1 MKLRLLLPILSL
13 AISVGLAF
21 PPAGQAADPVPKSQA
36 TDRADQSV
44 IVGFDSGRR
53 GGEVTLHAKP
63 YPNKATRI
71 LKTITL
77 DSVDHLRSAELQIFG
92 ALRAPNGEF
101 TWDRW
106 KWIWFSLN
114 GHQWVRRVEDV
125 SLHRT
130 RGEVDWAKVKCA
142 TVKIPN
148 VHFLKKGVNEL
159 VIWTT
164 NPAKYG
170 EAGRKKF
177 LVVAVD
183 DSNRP
188 GQSFSLQ
195 GDKWT
200 NEDLNGDRDGSP
212 RGEWMVRFRLTRPSD
227 RQIQAADALGP
238 ARLRQAISDK
248 QEFVWGF
255 TDALHRVFPDQPY
268 AGPLGNTWTIDAAR
282 NEYESCQLVVIPAT
296 VDMKMAE
303 VFVGN
308 FVRMADAS
316 AGKAT
321 GGKRPVTIGRQNTTV
336 RVVRMARTGGMDWPD
351 PLPLAHPI
359 DVARGQVRAWWLT
372 VHVPQN
378 ARPGLYTSKV
388 TITSQSTGG
397 RAGKVTSVPLK
408 LRVRDFSI
416 PTVSRFQTVAPV
428 QPEMTAWK
436 ISPVSSSGGTVT
448 PRRVLDR
455 KGNLQLD
462 FAEFDKKVEARLAAG
477 QTSFSIG
484 IPYTGAGVFVPW
496 AFDWRVPVE
505 GQDATRRIYV
515 NPVAREDLDARK
527 PENQQSRKWFE
538 QYITQFY
545 HHLESKN
552 WTKHWWIYA
561 ADEPHQ
567 AEWKEPL
574 TRYFAIIRK
583 CAPKLRIMMTR
594 EPTDYFGP
602 HVDIACIMMNHLRS
616 GTHETARKLGQEL
629 WCYSCGHLNNP
640 GLTLRESP
648 VDIRTWF
655 WLQEKWQI
663 RRVMLWH
670 SSVYGHTFLKP
681 GADGRGD
688 GQVFYFRRR
697 ADEQD
702 EVIPSIRA
710 EMLRDGVEDR
720 QYFHLLKQKAR
731 RAGDRIPT
739 SLRDRAAALSKVPDS
754 IARTQYEMSGDVQ
767 RLLARRVQIA
777 NVIEAIDAETSA
789 DKDK

>member
-1 MKLRLLLPILSL
+1 MKRRHLLPIVSL
-13 AISVGLAF
+13 AVAAGFGFS
-21 PPAGQAADPVPKSQA
+21 PPGKAADR
-36 TDRADQSV
+36 TDQSV

-53 GGEVTLHAKP
+53 GGQVTLHARP
-63 YPNKATRI
+63 YPNKAVRI
-71 LKTITL
+71 RKTITL
-77 DSVDHLRSAELQIFG
+77 DSIDHLRSAELQIFG
-92 ALRAPNGEF
+92 ALRAPDGEF

-130 RGEVDWAKVKCA
+130 RGEVDWDKVKWA

-159 VIWTT
+159 ITWTT

-183 DSNRP
+183 DSDRP
-188 GQSFSLQ
+188 GHSFSLQ

-212 RGEWMVRFRLTRPSD
+212 RGEWMIRFRLNRPSE

-238 ARLRQAISDK
+238 ARLRKAIKDK
-248 QEFVWGF
+248 QDFVWGF
-255 TDALHRVFPDQPY
+255 TDALHRVFPDRPY
-268 AGPLGNTWTIDAAR
+268 AGPIGNAWTLDAAR
-282 NEYESCQLVVIPAT
+282 NEYESCQLIVTPIA
-296 VDMKMAE
+296 VDMAMAE
-303 VFVGN
+303 VHVGDFVLEPPKTTDTTRKKPSISSES
-308 FVRMADAS
+308 V
-316 AGKAT
+316 
-321 GGKRPVTIGRQNTTV
+321 TV
-336 RVVRMARTGGMDWPD
+336 RLVRTALTGDVNWPD
-351 PLPLAHPI
+351 PLPVAHPF
-359 DVARGQVRAWWLT
+359 DVPRGRVQSWWLT
-372 VHVPQN
+372 VHVPRD
-378 ARPGLYTSKV
+378 ATPGMYTSQV
-388 TITSQSTGG
+388 TISSLSTGG
-397 RAGKVTSVPLK
+397 REGKATRVPLR
-408 LRVRDFSI
+408 LRVRNFTL

-448 PRRVLDR
+448 PRRMLDR
-455 KGNLQLD
+455 QGNLQLD
-462 FAEFDKKVEARLAAG
+462 FAEFDKKVQARLAAG

-484 IPYTGAGVFVPW
+484 IPYTGAGVFIPW
-496 AFDWRVPVE
+496 AFDWRVPVK
-505 GQDATRRIYV
+505 GKDATRRIYV

-545 HHLESKN
+545 NHLESKN

-574 TRYFAIIRK
+574 TRYFAIIHK

-594 EPTDYFGP
+594 EPTDHFGP
-602 HVDIACIMMNHLRS
+602 HLDIACIMMNHLRS
-616 GTHETARKLGQEL
+616 GTHETARKLDQEL

-655 WLQEKWQI
+655 WLQEKWKI
-663 RRVMLWH
+663 RRVLLWH
-670 SSVYGHTFLKP
+670 SSVYGHTFVKP

-697 ADEQD
+697 AGEQD
-702 EVIPSIRA
+702 EIIPSIRA

-754 IARTQYEMSGDVQ
+754 IARTQYEMSGDVH
-767 RLLARRVQIA
+767 LLLSRRVQIA
-777 NVIEAIDAETSA
+777 DVIEAIDAETSA
-789 DKDK
+789 DKDKDKDKDK

>member
-1 MKLRLLLPILSL
+1 MKRRRLLPILSL
-13 AISVGLAF
+13 AISAGLAF
-21 PPAGQAADPVPKSQA
+21 SPAGKAADPVPKSQA

-53 GGEVTLHAKP
+53 GGQVTLHAKP
-63 YPNKATRI
+63 YPNKAVRI
-71 LKTITL
+71 RKTITL
-77 DSVDHLRSAELQIFG
+77 DSIDHLRSAELQIFG

-125 SLHRT
+125 PLHRT
-130 RGEVDWAKVKCA
+130 RGEVDWDKVKWA

-159 VIWTT
+159 ITWTT

-183 DSNRP
+183 DSDRP
-188 GQSFSLQ
+188 GHSFSLKE
-195 GDKWT
+195 DKWT

-212 RGEWMVRFRLTRPSD
+212 RGEWMIRFRLNRPSE

-238 ARLRQAISDK
+238 ARLRKAIKDK
-248 QEFVWGF
+248 QDFVWGF
-255 TDALHRVFPDQPY
+255 TDALHRVFPDRPY
-268 AGPLGNTWTIDAAR
+268 AGPIGNAWTLDAAR
-282 NEYESCQLVVIPAT
+282 NEYESCQLIVTPIA
-296 VDMKMAE
+296 VDMAMAE
-303 VFVGN
+303 VHVGDFVLEPPKTTDTTRETPSISSES
-308 FVRMADAS
+308 V
-316 AGKAT
+316 
-321 GGKRPVTIGRQNTTV
+321 TV
-336 RVVRMARTGGMDWPD
+336 RLVRTALTGDVNWPD
-351 PLPLAHPI
+351 PLPVAHPF
-359 DVARGQVRAWWLT
+359 DVPRGRVQSWWLT
-372 VHVPQN
+372 VHVPRD
-378 ARPGLYTSKV
+378 ATPGMYTSQV
-388 TITSQSTGG
+388 TISSLSTGG
-397 RAGKVTSVPLK
+397 REGKATRVPLR
-408 LRVRDFSI
+408 LRVRNFTL

-448 PRRVLDR
+448 PRRMLDR
-455 KGNLQLD
+455 QGNLRLD
-462 FAEFDKKVEARLAAG
+462 FAEFDKKVQARLAAG

-496 AFDWRVPVE
+496 AFDWRVPVKGKDE
-505 GQDATRRIYV
+505 TRRIYV

-545 HHLESKN
+545 NHLESKN

-574 TRYFAIIRK
+574 TRYFAIIHK

-594 EPTDYFGP
+594 EPTDHFGP

-616 GTHETARKLGQEL
+616 GTHETARKLDQEL

-655 WLQEKWQI
+655 WLQEKWKI
-663 RRVMLWH
+663 RRVLLWH
-670 SSVYGHTFLKP
+670 SSVYGHTFVKP

-697 ADEQD
+697 AGEQD

-777 NVIEAIDAETSA
+777 DVIEAIDAETSA